1 MLVLFCT
8 WISLKMDVA
17 RLLIVAKSTLKLQS
31 IALGSLL
38 YMDSLKMD
46 IARLLTCLLLRS
58 LL

>member
-17 RLLIVAKSTLKLQS
+17 RLLTVAKSTIKLQS

-38 YMDSLKMD
+38 HMDSLKMD
-46 IARLLTCLLLRS
+46 IARLLPCL
-58 LL
+58 